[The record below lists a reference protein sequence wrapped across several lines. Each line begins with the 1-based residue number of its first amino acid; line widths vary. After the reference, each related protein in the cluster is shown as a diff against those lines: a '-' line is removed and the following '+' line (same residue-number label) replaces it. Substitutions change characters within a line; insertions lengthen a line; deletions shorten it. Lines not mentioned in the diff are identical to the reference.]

1 MGNTLHELANKL
13 QQSII
18 KQQENA
24 HDSMNLNTSKYN
36 NLKLKIS
43 SSLTFPHVIVCIG
56 ISEATFDIKDG
67 TKTDGGLGPD
77 EKYVKKWLGSSGVL
91 QNLKELYTRLT
102 ELVSAEEE
110 SGVGL
115 KTRFQEGEAEEI
127 KRTAPNSKAKRGKRE
142 LMTAEE
148 MLRNGFEEDITIDS
162 DMEVLSEDSS
172 SLRKAGYLESVEEIK
187 QDLKAYFRSSFKKDK

>member
-13 QQSII
+13 QQYII

-43 SSLTFPHVIVCIG
+43 SSISFPHIIVCIG
-56 ISEATFDIKDG
+56 ISEATFDIKEG
-67 TKTDGGLGPD
+67 IKTDGGLGPD
-77 EKYVKKWLGSSGVL
+77 EKYVKKWLSSSGVL
-91 QNLKELYTRLT
+91 QNLKEQYIKLQ

-110 SGVGL
+110 SGIGL

-127 KRTAPNSKAKRGKRE
+127 KRTAPDSNNKKIKRE

-148 MLRNGFEEDITIDS
+148 LIQNGDEEDFTIDS
-162 DMEVLSEDSS
+162 NMEELTENNS
-172 SLRKAGYLESVEEIK
+172 SLQKAGYLESIEDIK
-187 QDLKAYFRSSFKKDK
+187 KDLKAYFRSSFKKK